1 MSLIAT
7 PSVCGRKDVF
17 LDWFEL
23 DYCNPY
29 GPSCC
34 SECDTI
40 IQSRAAWMTPDYCY
54 IP

>member
-1 MSLIAT
+1 MIKIE
-7 PSVCGRKDVF
+7 SVCERRVVLRSQYD
-17 LDWFEL
+17 LDNCE
-23 DYCNPY
+23 PY

-40 IQSRAAWMTPDYCY
+40 IQSRAAWMTPFYRY